1 MMITQLEGKV
11 SSEKWDMLKAA
22 FDKAL
27 QDIPSAIKYS
37 YLAQDKTGADVWR
50 VITVWHSREA
60 LQNYRQSVET
70 PEGVLMFRAA
80 ETEPTLTISD
90 IVIHS

>member
-1 MMITQLEGKV
+1 MIITQLEGKV
-11 SSEKWDMLKAA
+11 SSEKLDMLKSI
-22 FDKAL
+22 FNKAL

-37 YLAQDKTGADVWR
+37 YLAQDKTDAGVWR

-80 ETEPTLTISD
+80 GTEPTLTISE
-90 IVIHS
+90 VHQSS